1 MVCVTGPSGVVFAS
15 NLMRHA
21 LPCYTIMMHVD
32 VVDLRDFYAS
42 RLGQV
47 ARRMIRRR
55 LRLIWSDL
63 RGARLLGIGYAT
75 PYLRIF
81 GEEAERVCAIMPSS
95 QGVLPWPNDGPNA
108 VALADEGELP
118 LQDYSIDRVLLVHG
132 LEYSEQVRPLL
143 TEIWRVLA
151 GGGRLLVVVPNRRGI
166 WARIDGTPFG
176 QGHPYTPSQL
186 SRLLREADFTPER
199 AAAALF
205 VPPNGSRVM
214 LRSANAVERIGERWF
229 TTFAGVS
236 IVEASKQLYVKPA
249 LKRQERRRQVYLPV
263 PHGAPRLRDG

>member
-1 MVCVTGPSGVVFAS
+1 M
-15 NLMRHA
+15 HA
-21 LPCYTIMMHVD
+21 D
-32 VVDLRDFYAS
+32 VIDLRDFYTG

-55 LRLIWSDL
+55 LRLIWPDVT
-63 RGARLLGIGYAT
+63 GVRLLGLGYAT
-75 PYLRIF
+75 PYLRMF
-81 GEEAERVCAIMPSS
+81 REEAERV
-95 QGVLPWPNDGPNA
+95 LPWPAEGPNA

-132 LEYSEQVRPLL
+132 LEYSEQARQLL
-143 TEIWRVLA
+143 KEIWRVLA

-176 QGHPYTPSQL
+176 QGHPYTTSQL

-199 AAAALF
+199 ASAALF
-205 VPPNGSRVM
+205 VPPTGSRM
-214 LRSANAVERIGERWF
+214 MMRSANAVERIGERWF

-236 IVEASKQLYVKPA
+236 IIEATKQLYAKPA
-249 LKRQERRRQVYLPV
+249 QKRLERRRQVYLPV
-263 PHGAPRLRDG
+263 PHGAPRVSSGP

>member
-1 MVCVTGPSGVVFAS
+1 MP
-15 NLMRHA
+15 LA
-21 LPCYTIMMHVD
+21 LSCYTIVMHVD

-55 LRLIWSDL
+55 LRLIWPDL
-63 RGARLLGIGYAT
+63 SGARLLGLGYAT
-75 PYLRIF
+75 PYLRMF
-81 GEEAERVCAIMPSS
+81 GDEVERVAAIMPSS
-95 QGVLPWPNDGPNA
+95 QGVLPWPREGPNA

-118 LQDYSIDRVLLVHG
+118 LQDYSIDRVLLIHG

-186 SRLLREADFTPER
+186 SRLLREAEFTPER
-199 AAAALF
+199 SAAALF

-236 IVEASKQLYVKPA
+236 IVEASKQLYAKPA
-249 LKRQERRRQVYLPV
+249 VKRPERRRQVYLPV
-263 PHGAPRLRDG
+263 PHGAPRLNDGRRPLCLPILPPS

>member
-1 MVCVTGPSGVVFAS
+1 MF
-15 NLMRHA
+15 R
-21 LPCYTIMMHVD
+21 
-32 VVDLRDFYAS
+32 
-42 RLGQV
+42 
-47 ARRMIRRR
+47 
-55 LRLIWSDL
+55 
-63 RGARLLGIGYAT
+63 
-75 PYLRIF
+75 
-81 GEEAERVCAIMPSS
+81 EEAERVIAVMPSS
-95 QGVLPWPNDGPNA
+95 QGVLPWPLEGPNA
-108 VALADEGELP
+108 VTLADEGELP

-186 SRLLREADFTPER
+186 SRLLREVDFTPER
-199 AAAALF
+199 VASALF

-236 IVEASKQLYVKPA
+236 MVEATKQLYAKPA
-249 LKRQERRRQVYLPV
+249 VRRMERRRQVYLPV
-263 PHGAPRLRDG
+263 PHGRAAPPRRLNGFRGCAMRRYRRRNRKSPCSASRLASAPRGVSGDTACRRRQAATLRSMTIPISSHNATKSRMVQR